1 MSNVLKI
8 DFSGQVYS
16 FTDAGWFNATEA
28 AKRFDKE
35 PFDWLRQR
43 ETVSYICALAKRQTN
58 SDFLTELNKIKDLD
72 GSSSASRS
80 RLFNLVKKTGL
91 VRTKAGAPETG
102 GGTWLHPK
110 LAVIFARWLDIDFA
124 IWCDE
129 QIDSIVRASYEPPN
143 MIKLLLADTVSE
155 WELRFTP
162 SYYHALAKVTK
173 TNYKG
178 HSHGTPSVFGQI
190 TLKWVYG
197 EILPSDVLAEVKN
210 RKKDSEKMHQWLSKG
225 GEKQLDQ
232 QITKIEAIALSSLD
246 YEDFTARC
254 YQSCKAKGQ
263 LRLVLP
269 SI

>member
-28 AKRFDKE
+28 AKRFDKR
-35 PFDWLRQR
+35 PIDWLRLP
-43 ETVSYICALAKRQTN
+43 ETEKYIDA
-58 SDFLTELNKIKDLD
+58 
-72 GSSSASRS
+72 
-80 RLFNLVKKTGL
+80 LVKRENQKSDVRKSHFTDFVKTKKGNSL
-91 VRTKAGAPETG
+91 NFEQ
-102 GGTWLHPK
+102 GTWLHPK
-110 LAVIFARWLDIDFA
+110 LAVRFAQWLDIDFA

-162 SYYHALAKVTK
+162 SFYHALAKVTK
-173 TNYKG
+173 TNYNG
-178 HSHGTPSVFGQI
+178 HHQGTPSVFGQI

-197 EILPSDVLAEVKN
+197 EILPIDVLAEVKT

>member
-8 DFSGQVYS
+8 EFQHCAYS

-28 AKRFDKE
+28 ANRFGKRLDN
-35 PFDWLRQR
+35 WLRLD
-43 ETVSYICALAKRQTN
+43 ETQDYIQVLDSILNPSEVRNLKSDALNRLIKTKRG
-58 SDFLTELNKIKDLD
+58 KY
-72 GSSSASRS
+72 
-80 RLFNLVKKTGL
+80 
-91 VRTKAGAPETG
+91 G

-110 LAVIFARWLDIDFA
+110 LAVAFARWLDTAFSV
-124 IWCDE
+124 WCDL
-129 QIDSIVRASYEPPN
+129 QIDKILRAGYEPPN

-162 SYYHALAKVTK
+162 SFYHALAKVTK
-173 TNYKG
+173 TKYNG
-178 HSHGTPSVFGQI
+178 HSQGTPSVFGQI

-197 EILPSDVLAEVKN
+197 EVLPSDVLAEVKN

-232 QITKIEAIALSSLD
+232 QIAKIEAIAWSSVD

-254 YQSCKAKGQ
+254 YQSCKATGQ
-263 LRLVLP
+263 LRLVYP
-269 SI
+269 

>member
-8 DFSGQVYS
+8 DFSGQAYS
-16 FTDAGWFNATEA
+16 FTNAGWFNATEA
-28 AKRFDKE
+28 AKRFDKR
-35 PFDWLRQR
+35 PIDWLRLP
-43 ETVSYICALAKRQTN
+43 ETEKYIDA
-58 SDFLTELNKIKDLD
+58 
-72 GSSSASRS
+72 
-80 RLFNLVKKTGL
+80 LVKRENQKSDVRKSHFTDFVKTKKGNSL
-91 VRTKAGAPETG
+91 NFEQ
-102 GGTWLHPK
+102 GTWLHPK
-110 LAVIFARWLDIDFA
+110 LAVRFAQWLDIDFA

-162 SYYHALAKVTK
+162 SFYHALAKVTN
-173 TNYKG
+173 THYNG
-178 HSHGTPSVFGQI
+178 HAQGTPALFGQI

-197 EILPSDVLAEVKN
+197 EILPIDVLAEVKT